1 MYVFMLTHRGDRTNI
16 MANFMVVDTKAVI
29 DHIKGDGKTYDSAI
43 RFAKIGSHADNL
55 KCMSLKQYEELFLD
69 AGFSKKQITSNFRKE
84 ISEKYGEHAD
94 RKEMKR
100 IPKKQLVPGQSYK
113 VDSGDEFLFLGK
125 CHVKIHRPENSSY
138 LRRGTVNLEYAEY
151 VYVGGYSLK
160 RAATLE
166 DLFIYKWSDGD
177 TELECPS
184 HTKSIKKFVSVGDFK
199 FDMPSHLKI
208 ESSSKQT
215 IEIKFLGL

>member
-1 MYVFMLTHRGDRTNI
+1 

-55 KCMSLKQYEELFLD
+55 KCMSLKQYGELFLD

-138 LRRGTVNLEYAEY
+138 LRRRIEAVDLEYTEY
-151 VYVGGYSLK
+151 IYVGGNVLK
-160 RAATLE
+160 KAVTIE
-166 DLFIYKWSDGD
+166 DLFMYKMYDGR
-177 TELECPS
+177 TELRDPN
-184 HTKSIKKFVSVGDFK
+184 HTKSIKKFVSAGGFK
-199 FDMPSHLKI
+199 FDIPGRLKI
-208 ESSSKQT
+208 ESSSRQT
-215 IEIKFLGL
+215 IEIEFLGL